1 MDDAFRLLAIVNID
15 SGHVDSDIA
24 RSNNNE
30 MILEGLFGLVLMVV
44 GGGDKS
50 VDPTSAI
57 IKGINQANKVI
68 EKKKADELNAS
79 MHEEVYQMTKDT
91 IYKLGGLK

>member
-1 MDDAFRLLAIVNID
+1 MAIVYRD
-15 SGHVDSDIA
+15 AGYVDSDITW
-24 RSNNNE
+24 SMDNE
-30 MILEGLFGLVLMVV
+30 MIIESLFGLILMVA

>member
-1 MDDAFRLLAIVNID
+1 MDGDIRILAIVNID

>member
-1 MDDAFRLLAIVNID
+1 
-15 SGHVDSDIA
+15 
-24 RSNNNE
+24 
-30 MILEGLFGLVLMVV
+30 MVA

>member
-1 MDDAFRLLAIVNID
+1 MDDAFRLLAFVYND
-15 SGHVDSDIA
+15 SGHVDLDIA

-30 MILEGLFGLVLMVV
+30 MIIESLFGLILMVA

>member
-30 MILEGLFGLVLMVV
+30 MIIEGLFGLVLMVV

>member
-1 MDDAFRLLAIVNID
+1 MDDDLRILAIVNSD
-15 SGHVDSDIA
+15 AGHVDSDIA

>member
-30 MILEGLFGLVLMVV
+30 MILETIFGIWLTVV

>member
-1 MDDAFRLLAIVNID
+1 MAIVNSD
-15 SGHVDSDIA
+15 AGYVDSDITW
-24 RSNNNE
+24 SMDNE
-30 MILEGLFGLVLMVV
+30 MIIESLFGLILMVV

>member
-30 MILEGLFGLVLMVV
+30 MIIEGLFGLVLMIV

>member
-1 MDDAFRLLAIVNID
+1 LDDTFRFLAIVNND
-15 SGHVDSDIA
+15 AGHVDLDIA

-30 MILEGLFGLVLMVV
+30 MIIESLFGLILMIA

>member
-1 MDDAFRLLAIVNID
+1 MAIVNSD
-15 SGHVDSDIA
+15 AGYVDSDITW
-24 RSNNNE
+24 SMDNE
-30 MILEGLFGLVLMVV
+30 MIIESLFGLILMVV

-68 EKKKADELNAS
+68 EKKKPN
-79 MHEEVYQMTKDT
+79 K
-91 IYKLGGLK
+91 